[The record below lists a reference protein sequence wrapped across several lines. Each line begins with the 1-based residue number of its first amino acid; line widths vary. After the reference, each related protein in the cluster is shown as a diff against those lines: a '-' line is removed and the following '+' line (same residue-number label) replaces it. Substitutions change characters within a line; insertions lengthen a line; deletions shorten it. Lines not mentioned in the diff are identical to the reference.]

1 MRNNLLKYM
10 ELRNYTAGK
19 LALYSGLSRQT
30 ITRII
35 NQEADPKQSQ
45 MLAIASTLK
54 VEVWELF
61 DLDYRK
67 YRT

>member
-1 MRNNLLKYM
+1 M

-54 VEVWELF
+54 WRFGSYLI
-61 DLDYRK
+61 
-67 YRT
+67 